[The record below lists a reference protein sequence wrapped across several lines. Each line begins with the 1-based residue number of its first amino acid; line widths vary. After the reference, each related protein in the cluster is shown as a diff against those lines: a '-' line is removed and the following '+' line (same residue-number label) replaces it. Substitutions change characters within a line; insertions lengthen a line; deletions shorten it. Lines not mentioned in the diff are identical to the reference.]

1 MTKKR
6 WEQIAAAGGIG
17 FVVLQLTSQALIQI
31 GGAEPAFTA
40 SAKEIVDFFSDRDPS
55 LAPIGSFLSSL
66 SVIAILFFLGALWAS
81 LSRYEESPSWLSH
94 LAFGSGLVAAAV
106 TLGGGGWAL
115 AIFRME
121 EGLDP
126 VMAQMLFDQG
136 NFTFAQLWVP
146 LAAMLL
152 ATGIITLR
160 DGAFSKWFGW
170 YSLIVSLALLV
181 SRAFWAAAGGAAFT
195 GYVLFWLWLII
206 ASILLIRGAKAVST
220 NKKE

>member
-1 MTKKR
+1 
-6 WEQIAAAGGIG
+6 
-17 FVVLQLTSQALIQI
+17 
-31 GGAEPAFTA
+31 
-40 SAKEIVDFFSDRDPS
+40 
-55 LAPIGSFLSSL
+55 
-66 SVIAILFFLGALWAS
+66 
-81 LSRYEESPSWLSH
+81 
-94 LAFGSGLVAAAV
+94 LVAAAV

>member
-17 FVVLQLTSQALIQI
+17 FVVLQLTSQALTQI

-40 SAKEIVDFFSDRDPS
+40 SAEEILDFFNNRDPS
-55 LAPIGSFLSSL
+55 LAPIGGFLSSL
-66 SVIAILFFLGALWAS
+66 SVIALLFFLGALWAS
-81 LSRYEESPSWLSH
+81 LSRYEESPSWFSH
-94 LAFGSGLVAAAV
+94 IAFGSGLVATAV

-121 EGLDP
+121 DGLDP
-126 VMAQMLFDQG
+126 ATARLLFDQG
-136 NFTFAQLWVP
+136 NFAFAQLWVP
-146 LAAMLL
+146 LAVMLL
-152 ATGIITLR
+152 ATGIVALR

-181 SRAFWAAAGGAAFT
+181 SRAFWAAAGGAAFM

-206 ASILLIRGAKAVST
+206 ASILLIRRAKVVD
-220 NKKE
+220 NQ